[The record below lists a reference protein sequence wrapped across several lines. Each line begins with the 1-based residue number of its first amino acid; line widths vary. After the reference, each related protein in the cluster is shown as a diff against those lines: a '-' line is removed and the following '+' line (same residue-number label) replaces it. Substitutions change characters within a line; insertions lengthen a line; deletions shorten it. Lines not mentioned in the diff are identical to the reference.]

1 MRAGKSCIRGSRPWG
16 LEVSRLPP
24 GEPGPRVEVVRTA
37 LEAGEGQGQP
47 CAQGTWCAGAG
58 EALGG
63 FRGWPGS
70 AYSLG
75 KANLGGRCSEVG
87 EAPDPSLH
95 GHTVGS
101 QSWCQAGLRPCG
113 P

>member
-16 LEVSRLPP
+16 LEVSRTPP
-24 GEPGPRVEVVRTA
+24 GEPGPQAEVVWTA
-37 LEAGEGQGQP
+37 LEAGEGPGQP

-63 FRGWPGS
+63 FVGWLGS

-87 EAPDPSLH
+87 EAPALRAH
-95 GHTVGS
+95 R
-101 QSWCQAGLRPCG
+101 AGVRRG
-113 P
+113 